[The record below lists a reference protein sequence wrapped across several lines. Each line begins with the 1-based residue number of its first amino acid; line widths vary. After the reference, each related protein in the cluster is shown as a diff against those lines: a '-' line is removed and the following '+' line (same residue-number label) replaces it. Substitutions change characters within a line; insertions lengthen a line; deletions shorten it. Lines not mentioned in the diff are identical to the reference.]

1 MTLLRRAWAHPTGG
15 PVLRLVLAY
24 LVFIEIGVQLLF
36 GRIDVG
42 FLDVGRRSAP
52 VPHGVFVNGAV
63 VGCLYSLV
71 AIGLILVYRANRVI
85 NFAQASL
92 GAVPALLALVLMS
105 RRGLPYVVAI
115 PIVLVGGA
123 LLGGAVETGIVRR
136 FKSAPRLILT
146 VATIGIGQ
154 LLAFI
159 EFWTPKWVSGE
170 VLPPTNF
177 PTPLRRFSFEVG
189 IVRFTGDHLLTV
201 IVVGVLVAGLGAF
214 FRYTD
219 IGIAVRASAENANRA
234 ALLGIPVARVS
245 TVVWVIAAT
254 LSAVGVFLRGPL
266 VGLPVGGLT
275 GPAVLLFG
283 LAAAVI
289 ARMEKLAVAFV
300 AGMAL
305 GIVDQSA
312 VFSTRRPTLAYA
324 IMLAVIVGAL
334 LLQRGA
340 AGRAHD
346 TGVATWQMVKEFRP
360 VPTELRGLREV
371 ALGKGILG
379 VLVAAIVLGAPML
392 VGDERLGLATLVVIY
407 AMVGVSL
414 VVLTGWAGQISLGQ
428 FAFAGVGAAV
438 AGGLA
443 ANHDWDF
450 FMTLWVAGL
459 AGAAIAVLIGLP
471 ALRIQGLLL
480 AVTTLAFA
488 FTVENFVLN
497 PEFFGWLL
505 PEDLAFVE
513 RPILYGRFSIESDM
527 RFYYA
532 CLVFLGLSVLAARSL
547 RRLRSGR
554 VLIGVRDNTRA
565 LQAFGVNPARTRLA
579 AFAISGFIA
588 AIAGALLAYQQGTV
602 DAATY
607 SPTTS
612 IQLFT
617 MTVIGGLTSLPGALL
632 GAAYVVGVPYL
643 LQDHVENIGLLSTG
657 IGLLVLLL
665 FVPGGLSEVAYRG
678 RDRFLRALARR
689 HGVHVPSLVADSR
702 VGP

>member
-1 MTLLRRAWAHPTGG
+1 MTALRRAWAHPTGG
-15 PVLRLVLAY
+15 PALRFVLAY

-36 GRIDVG
+36 GRIDIG

-85 NFAQASL
+85 NFAQAGL
-92 GAVPALLALVLMS
+92 GAVPAVLALVLMS
-105 RRGLPYVVAI
+105 RRGLPYLAAI
-115 PIVLVGGA
+115 PIVIVGGA

-136 FKSAPRLILT
+136 FRAAPRLILT

-154 LLAFI
+154 LLAFV

-177 PTPLRRFSFEVG
+177 PTPLRRFDFEVG
-189 IVRFTGDHLLTV
+189 IVRFTGDHLATV
-201 IVVGVLVAGLGAF
+201 IVVAVIVGALGAF

-245 TVVWVIAAT
+245 TVVWVIAAV
-254 LSAVGVFLRGPL
+254 LSSVGVFLRGPL
-266 VGLPVGGLT
+266 VGLPVGGLS

-289 ARMEKLAVAFV
+289 ARMERLTVAFV

-305 GIVDQSA
+305 GVVDQSA

-334 LLQRGA
+334 LVQRGA

-371 ALGKGILG
+371 ALGKAILG
-379 VLVAAIVLGAPML
+379 VLVAAVVLGAPTL
-392 VGDERLGLATLVVIY
+392 VGGQRVGLATLVVLY

-443 ANHDWDF
+443 ANHGWDF

-513 RPILYGRFSIESDM
+513 RPILYGRFSIESDE
-527 RFYYA
+527 RFYYT

-588 AIAGALLAYQQGTV
+588 AVAGALLAYQQGSV

-607 SPTTS
+607 APTTS

-643 LQDHVENIGLLSTG
+643 LQDHIENVGLLSTG

-665 FVPGGLSEVAYRG
+665 FMPGGLSELVYRG

-689 HGVHVPSLVADSR
+689 HDVHVPSLVADSR
-702 VGP
+702 VGS